1 MHCNADGNYVLHQSQ
16 AGTRFTHLYAHFKR
30 VVVFLEQICNNFTS
44 KSNSPRIN
52 VDDGNL
58 SSLLLMWLQKQTVL
72 EVIKGTCA
80 DFPIL
85 FFDFNRM
92 ALHDLGFKIMLVYV
106 IPVLN
111 KTSELTYRFSTLSP
125 SYL

>member
-1 MHCNADGNYVLHQSQ
+1 M
-16 AGTRFTHLYAHFKR
+16 
-30 VVVFLEQICNNFTS
+30 
-44 KSNSPRIN
+44 
-52 VDDGNL
+52 
-58 SSLLLMWLQKQTVL
+58 L